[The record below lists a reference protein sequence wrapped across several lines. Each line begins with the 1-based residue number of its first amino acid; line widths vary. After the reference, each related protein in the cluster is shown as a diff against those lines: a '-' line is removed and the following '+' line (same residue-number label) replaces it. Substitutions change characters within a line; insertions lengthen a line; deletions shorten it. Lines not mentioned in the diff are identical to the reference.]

1 MPLYLQQQLHTT
13 VHRGSWV
20 PALTLWQAALN
31 SSGVHSGSPAG
42 HASVRLCQHL
52 PHSAAELP
60 GCTHKHTS
68 VSRLPT
74 VQQCGILVSGGPQ
87 PYSQV

>member
-1 MPLYLQQQLHTT
+1 MPLYLQQQLQTT
-13 VHRGSWV
+13 VHRGGWL

-31 SSGVHSGSPAG
+31 SSCVHSGLQAG

-52 PHSAAELP
+52 LHSAAEFP

-68 VSRLPT
+68 VRRLPT
-74 VQQCGILVSGGPQ
+74 VQQ
-87 PYSQV
+87 